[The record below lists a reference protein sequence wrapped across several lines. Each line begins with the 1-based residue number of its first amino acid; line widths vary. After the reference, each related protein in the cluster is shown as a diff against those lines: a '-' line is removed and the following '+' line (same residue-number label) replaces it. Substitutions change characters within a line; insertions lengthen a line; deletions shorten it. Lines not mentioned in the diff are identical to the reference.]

1 MKDKDIATD
10 DNTER
15 EEAIAD
21 DKIERDDE
29 SEAEVGRGKYGC
41 YNDDG

>member
-29 SEAEVGRGKYGC
+29 SEAEVGRGK
-41 YNDDG
+41 